1 MSVSDPVVPAPP
13 PPRRAATKTIV
24 IAVVVVIL
32 TFVSGVAAG
41 VLLAHLHVFG
51 RGRAGRPP
59 RIAPALMVRHLDHAL
74 DLTPEQRAKVE
85 EIVRRHHQRIEALTE
100 SVRPQVRQELD
111 AANREIEALLTP
123 EQRRKFETMKMRL
136 GHREGRSRRGPTR

>member
-1 MSVSDPVVPAPP
+1 VSVSEPITAAP
-13 PPRRAATKTIV
+13 PPRRASTKTIV
-24 IAVVVVIL
+24 IAIVVVIL
-32 TFVSGVAAG
+32 TFVSGAAAG

-74 DLTPEQRAKVE
+74 DLTPEQRTKVE

-100 SVRPQVRQELD
+100 SVRPQVRQELE
-111 AANREIEALLTP
+111 AANREIEALLTSA
-123 EQRRKFETMKMRL
+123 QRQKFEKMKLRL